1 MHEIAENI
9 RKVKGAVCKAAKK
22 ANRNPDKI
30 KLVAVSKTVD
40 SNKIREAFEAGQN
53 VFGENRIQ
61 EAINKIATLPASIQW
76 HMVGHLQSNKV
87 KHVLGQF
94 ELIHS
99 VDSLLLAEAIQK
111 KAESIEKVVDVLIQ
125 INTSGEKTKFGV
137 HFDEAVTV
145 IKSINKLKNLRV
157 KGLMTIP
164 PYSVEPEDSR
174 YFFRKLKSVKIKL
187 VAENIN
193 IQELSMGMSNDY
205 EVAVEEGA
213 TLIRVGTAI
222 FGSRT

>member
-1 MHEIAENI
+1 MQEIAENI
-9 RKVKGAVCKAAKK
+9 RTVKEAVCRAAKK
-22 ANRNPDKI
+22 AGRDPDKI
-30 KLVAVSKTVD
+30 TLVAISKTVD

-61 EAINKIATLPASIQW
+61 EAINKIANLPDSIQW

-87 KHVLGQF
+87 RHILDQF

-111 KAESIEKVVDVLIQ
+111 KAENIEKIINVLIQ
-125 INTSGEKTKFGV
+125 INTSGETTKFGV

-164 PYSVEPEDSR
+164 PYSEEPEDSR
-174 YFFRKLKSVKIKL
+174 FFFRKLKSVKTKL
-187 VAENIN
+187 VDENIN

-205 EVAVEEGA
+205 EVAIEEGA
-213 TLIRVGTAI
+213 TIVRVGTAI